1 LLVNAALETPDLSG
15 NVQPDDVAAGVQEM
29 QMMADKL
36 GGKGNVVVL
45 QVALTQDN
53 LKTGDIAYES
63 IPGQTKS

>member
-1 LLVNAALETPDLSG
+1 
-15 NVQPDDVAAGVQEM
+15 VQPDDVAAGVQEM

-36 GGKGNVVVL
+36 GAKGNVVVL

-53 LKTGDIAYES
+53 LKTGDIAYEG

>member
-36 GGKGNVVVL
+36 GGKGNIVVL
-45 QVALTQDN
+45 QVALTQD
-53 LKTGDIAYES
+53 
-63 IPGQTKS
+63 KS